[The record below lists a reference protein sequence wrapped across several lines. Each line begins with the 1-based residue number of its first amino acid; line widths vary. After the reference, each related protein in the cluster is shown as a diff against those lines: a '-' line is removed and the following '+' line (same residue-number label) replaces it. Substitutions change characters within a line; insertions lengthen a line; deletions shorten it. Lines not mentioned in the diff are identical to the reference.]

1 MLESLHLKYL
11 SPSQDTTS
19 SLSHLPVTLHLKQD
33 TVDLLDTIEIVCK
46 VVVDDA
52 ADIYWTIPGL
62 KTHELHN
69 EDLTVL
75 YTDKY
80 SMEEVIIEG
89 VIISTLMVE
98 EVEED
103 DQGIYRCRAEQYIGQ
118 SGEAEIFINVEDKL
132 KDMITV
138 LPFQGSKDLT
148 DFSAA
153 SGSSWKLCCLYR
165 IAVFMI
171 IALQV

>member
-1 MLESLHLKYL
+1 MQSR
-11 SPSQDTTS
+11 
-19 SLSHLPVTLHLKQD
+19 
-33 TVDLLDTIEIVCK
+33 TV
-46 VVVDDA
+46 
-52 ADIYWTIPGL
+52 YWTIPGL
-62 KTHELHN
+62 KTHVLHD

-89 VIISTLMVE
+89 VIISTLMVD

-103 DQGIYRCRAEQYIGQ
+103 DQGIYRCRAEQYNGQ
-118 SGEAEIFINVEDKL
+118 FVEADIFINVEDKL

-138 LPFQGSKDLT
+138 LPFQAGKDLA

-153 SGSSWKLCCLYR
+153 SRSSLSLHCLCTLT
-165 IAVFMI
+165 VFMI
-171 IALQV
+171 VALKV